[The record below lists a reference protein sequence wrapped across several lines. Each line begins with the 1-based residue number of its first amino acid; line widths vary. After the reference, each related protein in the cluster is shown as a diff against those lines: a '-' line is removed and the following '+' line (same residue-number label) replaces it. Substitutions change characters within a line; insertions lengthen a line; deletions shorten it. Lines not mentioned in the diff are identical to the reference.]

1 MLIRTKFDGYS
12 RCGCRI
18 LPFDIGG
25 SAPAAPDY
33 SAMAKATERGVDVAE
48 RLGTRQMD
56 FAQRQ
61 YEEQKPYLQNIAD
74 TLVASQ
80 KQQTEQGKDYFNY
93 NVETFRPLEKG
104 LVADAEKFNTE
115 SYREQLAQKAAADVQ
130 QAFQGAQGV
139 SMREATR
146 RGINPNS
153 GAFGAASNANALKLA
168 AATAGAQTGARAQ
181 AEQLGF
187 ARRLDAAGLG
197 RNLAGA
203 SSAAY
208 AGATGAGTAGAN
220 TSMAAGDQ
228 YNRTFGQG
236 AGYSMT
242 GAQMG
247 ITGAGNILNSQGN
260 AYNAGINAD
269 GQMKGAVLGAAATY
283 FSDRRLKEDIKL
295 IGVDERTGLNLYEFT
310 YKNGSGDKYI
320 GVMAD
325 EAKVNYPEA
334 VFTMPDG
341 FDAVNYEALGIEFK
355 KA

>member
-1 MLIRTKFDGYS
+1 
-12 RCGCRI
+12 
-18 LPFDIGG
+18 
-25 SAPAAPDY
+25 
-33 SAMAKATERGVDVAE
+33 
-48 RLGTRQMD
+48 MD
-56 FAQRQ
+56 FAQKQ
-61 YEEQKPYLQNIAD
+61 YEEQKPYLQNVAD
-74 TLVASQ
+74 TLVAAQ
-80 KQQTEQGKDYFNY
+80 KQQTEQGKEYYDY
-93 NVETFRPLEKG
+93 NVNTFRPLEKG
-104 LVADAEKFNTE
+104 LVADAERFNTE

-168 AATAGAQTGARAQ
+168 AATAGAQTGARSQ
-181 AEQLGF
+181 AEQTGW

-203 SSAAY
+203 STAAY
-208 AGATGAGTAGAN
+208 SGATSAGTAGAN
-220 TSMAAGDQ
+220 TSMAAGNQ
-228 YNRTFGQG
+228 YSSAFGQG
-236 AGYSMT
+236 AGYAMS

-247 ITGAGNILNSQGN
+247 IQGAGNILSAQGS
-260 AYNAGINAD
+260 AYNTGINAR
-269 GQMKGAVLGAAATY
+269 GEMMGALLGAGATAY
-283 FSDRRLKEDIKL
+283 SDRRLKEDIKL

-310 YKNGSGDKYI
+310 YKNGSGDKYV

-325 EAKVNYPEA
+325 EAKAKYPEA

-341 FDAVNYEALGIEFK
+341 FDAVNYEVLGIEFK